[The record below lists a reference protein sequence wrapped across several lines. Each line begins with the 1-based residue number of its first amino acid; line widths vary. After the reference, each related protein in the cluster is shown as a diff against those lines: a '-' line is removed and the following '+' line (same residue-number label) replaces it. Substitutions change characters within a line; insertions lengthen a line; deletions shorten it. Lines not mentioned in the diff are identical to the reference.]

1 MVQRRQLI
9 AQCSPFNGK
18 EDSALYLYLQIEGL
32 EQALNKPECQVG
44 GTVSFRGIDHTL
56 TPGPVVSERLLIS
69 L

>member
-9 AQCSPFNGK
+9 AQCFPSDGK
-18 EDSALYLYLQIEGL
+18 EYSALYLYLQMEGL
-32 EQALNKPECQVG
+32 EEALNKPECQAG

-56 TPGPVVSERLLIS
+56 TSGPVISERLLIS